1 MPWLLLLFFWIPSA
15 IAEDVFDATELYVDL
30 VDPFYSS
37 YEKSRTQIGVAMIAN
52 VTLEVASSNAR
63 TEVMIHRPILRDAF
77 QRLLS
82 QQPRSV
88 FVSSAGWQE
97 LAAQATEAFN
107 QALEV
112 EGCTNCV
119 RAVLFPAGII
129 PEG

>member
-1 MPWLLLLFFWIPSA
+1 MPWLFVLLFSISSA
-15 IAEDVFDATELYVDL
+15 HAEDVFDATELYVDL

-52 VTLEVASSNAR
+52 VTLEVANSSAR
-63 TEVMIHRPILRDAF
+63 TEVMTHRPVLRDAF

-82 QQPRSV
+82 LQPRSV
-88 FVSSAGWQE
+88 FVSSAGWQD
-97 LAAQATEAFN
+97 LALKATDVFNEAL
-107 QALEV
+107 AT

-119 RAVLFPAGII
+119 KSVLFPAGII

>member
-1 MPWLLLLFFWIPSA
+1 MPLLFLFVLLSSVA
-15 IAEDVFDATELYVDL
+15 RAEDVFDATELYVDL

-52 VTLEVASSNAR
+52 VTLEVASSDAR
-63 TEVMIHRPILRDAF
+63 AEILNHRPILRDSF

-82 QQPRSV
+82 QQSRAT
-88 FVSSAGWQE
+88 FVSSAGWSE
-97 LAAQATEAFN
+97 LALQATEVFN
-107 QALEV
+107 ETLAR

-119 RAVLFPAGII
+119 KSVLFPAGIV